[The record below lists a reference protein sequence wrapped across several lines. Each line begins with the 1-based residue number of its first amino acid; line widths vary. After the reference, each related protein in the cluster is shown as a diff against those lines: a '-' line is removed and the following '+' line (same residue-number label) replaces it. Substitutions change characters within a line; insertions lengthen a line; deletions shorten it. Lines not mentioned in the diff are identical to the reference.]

1 MFQDADLVADMV
13 DITFSAM
20 NKNDVT
26 PSGPDA
32 KPDVKQDAKP
42 VRAKRLLLQRDENFW
57 RPRLIERYMARGL
70 RDH

>member
-26 PSGPDA
+26 PSGPDT
-32 KPDVKQDAKP
+32 KPGPDVKPP
-42 VRAKRLLLQRDENFW
+42 VKAKRL
-57 RPRLIERYMARGL
+57 
-70 RDH
+70 

>member
-1 MFQDADLVADMV
+1 MFQDADLVSDMV
-13 DITFSAM
+13 DISFSAM
-20 NKNDVT
+20 NKNDAT

-32 KPDVKQDAKP
+32 KPAKA
-42 VRAKRLLLQRDENFW
+42 RRLLQRDENFW